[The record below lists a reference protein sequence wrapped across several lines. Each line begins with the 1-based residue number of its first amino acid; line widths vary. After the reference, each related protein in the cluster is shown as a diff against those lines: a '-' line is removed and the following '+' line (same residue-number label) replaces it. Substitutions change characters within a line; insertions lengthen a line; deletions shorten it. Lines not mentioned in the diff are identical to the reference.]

1 MIYEC
6 RLCNFIFERR
16 ADTILCPVCG
26 KYSVSE
32 ASEESKAKFLALQEE
47 EKHKHEKIEMKE
59 QQ

>member
-16 ADTILCPVCG
+16 ADTILCPNCG

-32 ASEESKAKFLALQEE
+32 ASEEAKEKFKQLQEE
-47 EKHKHEKIEMKE
+47 QKTEK
-59 QQ
+59 

>member
-16 ADTILCPVCG
+16 ADTLICPVCG

-32 ASEESKAKFLALQEE
+32 ASEEAKAKFRALQEE
-47 EKHKHEKIEMKE
+47 EKHKNEPKE
-59 QQ
+59 TTEEQ